1 VSVTERAGAA
11 QPGARPGERLAVVRD
26 ELGKLS
32 AFLRRDFLIAWS
44 YRLSFITDWASMIVQ
59 IIVFNFVGKIVNV
72 DAIGSFGGSQPTY
85 MEFVAVGIA
94 ISSFMAVGLGRVY
107 SVIRQEQLQGTLES
121 LLLTPTA
128 YTTIQM
134 GSVVYDIV
142 YVPIRTFIFLGLT
155 TVVFGTSF
163 EWSGLGPTLAILL
176 VFIPFVWGLGVLA
189 AAWTLTFKR
198 GTGVIG
204 IATTFVTIGS
214 GTYFPQNVLPGWA
227 QEIFKFSPVTI
238 AISASRDALLGGA
251 GWAQILP
258 RVAALVPCA
267 IVSLAVGIV
276 AFRRAL
282 ERERRRG
289 TLGLY

>member
-1 VSVTERAGAA
+1 VSAMRADANRVA
-11 QPGARPGERLAVVRD
+11 VLRGEM
-26 ELGKLS
+26 GKLS
-32 AFLRRDFLIAWS
+32 AFLRRDFLVAWS
-44 YRLSFITDWASMIVQ
+44 YRLSFITDWFSMIVQ
-59 IIVFNFVGKIVNV
+59 IVVFNFVGKIVRT
-72 DAIGSFGGSQPTY
+72 DAVGTFAGGQPTY

-134 GSVVYDIV
+134 GSVVYDLV
-142 YVPIRTFIFLGLT
+142 YVPIRTFIFLALT
-155 TVVFGTSF
+155 SVVFGTSF
-163 EWSGLGPTLAILL
+163 NLSGVGPTLAILL

-204 IATTFVTIGS
+204 IATTFITIGS
-214 GTYFPQNVLPGWA
+214 GTYFPTSVLPPWVEA
-227 QEIFKFSPVTI
+227 VFRFSPVTI
-238 AISASRDALLGGA
+238 ALKASRDTLLGNA
-251 GWAQILP
+251 GWAQTLPDILI
-258 RVAALVPCA
+258 LIPCA
-267 IVSLAVGIV
+267 AVSLAIGVL

>member
-1 VSVTERAGAA
+1 MSAARTQERSLG
-11 QPGARPGERLAVVRD
+11 RLGVVRD
-26 ELGKLS
+26 ETAKLS
-32 AFLRRDFLIAWS
+32 AFLRRDFLVAWS

-59 IIVFNFVGKIVNV
+59 VIVFNFVGKIVRP
-72 DAIGSFGGSQPTY
+72 DAVGTFGGTQPTY

-134 GSVVYDIV
+134 GSVVYDLV
-142 YVPIRTFIFLGLT
+142 YVPVRTFIFLALT
-155 TVVFGTSF
+155 TLVFGTNF
-163 EWSGLGPTLAILL
+163 NWSGLGPTLAILL

-204 IATTFVTIGS
+204 IATTFITIGS
-214 GTYFPQNVLPGWA
+214 GTYFPTTVLPAWA
-227 QEIFKFSPVTI
+227 QGIFRFSPVTI
-238 AISASRDALLGGA
+238 ALKASREALLGSA
-251 GWAQILP
+251 GWADTLP
-258 RVAALVPCA
+258 SIAVLIPCA
-267 IVSLAVGIV
+267 IVSLSIGVF
-276 AFRRAL
+276 AFRQAL

>member
-1 VSVTERAGAA
+1 MSTAGLRASGA
-11 QPGARPGERLAVVRD
+11 GRLAVVRG
-26 ELGKLS
+26 ETSKLS
-32 AFLRRDFLIAWS
+32 AFLRRDFLVAWS
-44 YRLSFITDWASMIVQ
+44 YRLSFVTDWVSMIVQ
-59 IIVFNFVGKIVNV
+59 VIVFNFVGKIVRV
-72 DAIGSFGGSQPTY
+72 DAVPDFGGSTPTY
-85 MEFVAVGIA
+85 MEYVAVGIA

-134 GSVVYDIV
+134 GSVVYDLV
-142 YVPIRTFIFLGLT
+142 YVPVRTFIFLGLT
-155 TVVFGTSF
+155 TLFFGTSF
-163 EWSGLGPTLAILL
+163 NWSGLGPTLAILL

-204 IATTFVTIGS
+204 IVTTFVTIGA
-214 GTYFPQNVLPGWA
+214 GTYFPTDVLPEWA
-227 QEIFKFSPVTI
+227 QAIFRFSPVTI
-238 AISASRDALLGGA
+238 ALQAAREALLGNA
-251 GWAQILP
+251 GWAETLP
-258 RVAALVPCA
+258 AIAYLIPCA
-267 IVSLAVGIV
+267 IVSLALGVF

-282 ERERRRG
+282 QREQRRG

>member
-1 VSVTERAGAA
+1 
-11 QPGARPGERLAVVRD
+11 
-26 ELGKLS
+26 
-32 AFLRRDFLIAWS
+32 
-44 YRLSFITDWASMIVQ
+44 VQ
-59 IIVFNFVGKIVNV
+59 IIIFNFVGKIVRV
-72 DAIGSFGGSQPTY
+72 DAVGTFGGSQPTY
-85 MEFVAVGIA
+85 MEYVAVGIA
-94 ISSFMAVGLGRVY
+94 VSSFMAVGLGRVY

-134 GSVVYDIV
+134 GSVVYDLV
-142 YVPIRTFIFLGLT
+142 YVPVRTFIFLGLT

-163 EWSGLGPTLAILL
+163 NWSGLGPTLAILL

-204 IATTFVTIGS
+204 IVTTFVTIGA
-214 GTYFPQNVLPGWA
+214 GTYFPTSVLPSWA
-227 QEIFKFSPVTI
+227 EEVFRFSPVTI
-238 AISASRDALLGGA
+238 ALKAAREALLGTA
-251 GWAQILP
+251 GWADTLPSIL
-258 RVAALVPCA
+258 VLIPCA
-267 IVSLAVGIV
+267 IVSLAVGV
-276 AFRRAL
+276 FAFRQAL

>member
-1 VSVTERAGAA
+1 VSAILPREGRVRVVLVE
-11 QPGARPGERLAVVRD
+11 LA
-26 ELGKLS
+26 KLP
-32 AFLRRDFLIAWS
+32 AFLRRDFLVAWS
-44 YRLSFITDWASMIVQ
+44 YRLSFVTDWASMIVQ
-59 IIVFNFVGKIVNV
+59 VIVFNFVSVIVKP
-72 DAIGSFGGSQPTY
+72 DAVGEFGGTTPTY

-134 GSVVYDIV
+134 GSVVYDLI
-142 YVPIRTFIFLGLT
+142 YVPVRTFIFLGLT
-155 TVVFGTSF
+155 SLVFGTSF
-163 EWSGLGPTLAILL
+163 DWSTGLGPTLAILL
-176 VFIPFVWGLGVLA
+176 AFIPFVWGLGVLA

-204 IATTFVTIGS
+204 IATTLITIGS
-214 GTYFPQNVLPGWA
+214 GTYFPIDVLPTWA
-227 QEIFKFSPVTI
+227 QNIFQYSPVTI
-238 AISASRDALLGGA
+238 ALDAAREALLGSA
-251 GWAQILP
+251 GWAETLP
-258 RVAALVPCA
+258 EVAILVPWA
-267 IVSLAVGIV
+267 AVSLAVGV
-276 AFRRAL
+276 FAFRKAL

>member
-1 VSVTERAGAA
+1 MSAVQRVGAA
-11 QPGARPGERLAVVRD
+11 RHAAGMRDRIAVVRD
-26 ELGKLS
+26 EIVKLP

-44 YRLSFITDWASMIVQ
+44 YRLSFVTDWATMLVQ
-59 IIVFNFVGKIVNV
+59 IIVFNFVGKIVN
-72 DAIGSFGGSQPTY
+72 IESLGTFNGTTPTY

-94 ISSFMAVGLGRVY
+94 ISSFMAVGLGRIY

-134 GSVVYDIV
+134 GSVVYDVV

-163 EWSGLGPTLAILL
+163 DWSGLGPTLAILL
-176 VFIPFVWGLGVLA
+176 AFIPFVWGLGVLA

-204 IATTFVTIGS
+204 IFTTIVTIGA
-214 GTYFPQNVLPGWA
+214 GTYFPQNVLPTWA
-227 QEIFKFSPVTI
+227 QEIFKYSPMTI
-238 AISASRDALLGGA
+238 AITASRDALLGGA
-251 GWAQILP
+251 GWSQILP
-258 RVAALVPCA
+258 KVAVLIPYA
-267 IVSLAVGIV
+267 IVSLTFGII

>member
-1 VSVTERAGAA
+1 MSVEAPLGRVRAVRGEVS
-11 QPGARPGERLAVVRD
+11 
-26 ELGKLS
+26 KLT
-32 AFLRRDFLIAWS
+32 AFLRRDFLVAWS
-44 YRLSFITDWASMIVQ
+44 YRLSFITDWLSMIVQ
-59 IIVFNFVGKIVNV
+59 VVVFNFVGQIVRPG
-72 DAIGSFGGSQPTY
+72 AIPAFGGSTPTY
-85 MEFVAVGIA
+85 MEFVAIGIA

-134 GSVVYDIV
+134 GSVVYDLV
-142 YVPIRTFIFLGLT
+142 YVPVRTFIFLGLT
-155 TVVFGTSF
+155 TLVFGTSF
-163 EWSGLGPTLAILL
+163 HWSGLGPTMLVLLA
-176 VFIPFVWGLGVLA
+176 FIPFVWGLGVLA

-204 IATTFVTIGS
+204 IATTFITIGS
-214 GTYFPQNVLPGWA
+214 GTYFPTDVFPHWA
-227 QEIFKFSPVTI
+227 EVVFSYSPVTI
-238 AISASRDALLGGA
+238 ALTAAREALLGDA
-251 GWAQILP
+251 GWAETIPQVVILLP
-258 RVAALVPCA
+258 YAV
-267 IVSLAVGIV
+267 VSLAIGIF

>member
-1 VSVTERAGAA
+1 VSAVRQTGVAEAGLGMTGRFRAV
-11 QPGARPGERLAVVRD
+11 RGELA
-26 ELGKLS
+26 KLP

-72 DAIGSFGGSQPTY
+72 DAIGTYGGTQPTY

-134 GSVVYDIV
+134 GSVVYDVV

-155 TVVFGTSF
+155 TIVFGTSF
-163 EWSGLGPTLAILL
+163 DWSGLGPTLGILL
-176 VFIPFVWGLGVLA
+176 AFIPFVWGLGVLA

-214 GTYFPQNVLPGWA
+214 GTYFPQNVLPAWA
-227 QEIFKFSPVTI
+227 QEIFKYSPMTI
-238 AISASRDALLGGA
+238 AIEGSRDALLGGA
-251 GWAQILP
+251 GWPETLP
-258 RVAALVPCA
+258 KIAVLIPCA
-267 IVSLAVGIV
+267 AVSLAFGIV

>member
-1 VSVTERAGAA
+1 MSVRVAPVDRVRTVGA
-11 QPGARPGERLAVVRD
+11 ELA
-26 ELGKLS
+26 KLS
-32 AFLRRDFLIAWS
+32 AFLRRDFLVAWS
-44 YRLSFITDWASMIVQ
+44 YRLSFVTDWASMIVQ
-59 IIVFNFVGKIVNV
+59 VVVFNFVGEIVRP
-72 DAIGSFGGSQPTY
+72 DAVGTFGGSTPTY

-134 GSVVYDIV
+134 GSVVYDLV
-142 YVPIRTFIFLGLT
+142 YVPVRTFIFLGLT

-163 EWSGLGPTLAILL
+163 HWSGLGPTVAILL
-176 VFIPFVWGLGVLA
+176 AFIPFVWGLGVLA
-189 AAWTLTFKR
+189 AAWTVTFKR

-204 IATTFVTIGS
+204 VATTLITIGS
-214 GTYFPQNVLPGWA
+214 GTYFPITVFPEWA
-227 QEIFKFSPVTI
+227 QRIFAYSPVTI
-238 AISASRDALLGGA
+238 ALDAARQALLGGA
-251 GWAQILP
+251 GWEETLP
-258 RVAALVPCA
+258 RVAILLPYAV
-267 IVSLAVGIV
+267 VSLAVGIY

>member
-1 VSVTERAGAA
+1 MSAVLPRQGRA
-11 QPGARPGERLAVVRD
+11 RVVLD
-26 ELGKLS
+26 ELAKLP
-32 AFLRRDFLIAWS
+32 AFLRRDFLVAWS
-44 YRLSFITDWASMIVQ
+44 YRLSFVTDWASMIVQ
-59 IIVFNFVGKIVNV
+59 VIVFNFVGQIVKPGAV
-72 DAIGSFGGSQPTY
+72 GEFGGSTPTY

-134 GSVVYDIV
+134 GSVVYDLI
-142 YVPIRTFIFLGLT
+142 YVPVRTFIFLGLT
-155 TVVFGTSF
+155 TLVFGTSF
-163 EWSGLGPTLAILL
+163 DWSTGLGPTLAILL
-176 VFIPFVWGLGVLA
+176 AFIPFVWGLGVLA

-204 IATTFVTIGS
+204 IATTFITIGS
-214 GTYFPQNVLPGWA
+214 GTYFPVDQLPTWA
-227 QEIFKFSPVTI
+227 QRIFQYSPVTI
-238 AISASRDALLGGA
+238 ALDAARDALLGGA
-251 GWAQILP
+251 GWAETLP
-258 RVAALVPCA
+258 EIAILVPCA
-267 IVSLAVGIV
+267 AVSLAVGV
-276 AFRRAL
+276 FAFRKAL

>member
-1 VSVTERAGAA
+1 MSVRIPPAA
-11 QPGARPGERLAVVRD
+11 RLRTVGEELA
-26 ELGKLS
+26 KLTG
-32 AFLRRDFLIAWS
+32 FLRRDFLVAWS
-44 YRLSFITDWASMIVQ
+44 YRLSFVTDWASMIVQ
-59 IIVFNFVGKIVNV
+59 VVVFNFVGVIVRPGAV
-72 DAIGSFGGSQPTY
+72 GTFGGNTPTY

-134 GSVVYDIV
+134 GSVVYDLV
-142 YVPIRTFIFLGLT
+142 YVPVRTFIFLGLT
-155 TVVFGTSF
+155 TVVFGTNF
-163 EWSGLGPTLAILL
+163 QWAGLGPTVLILL
-176 VFIPFVWGLGVLA
+176 AFIPFVWGLGVLA
-189 AAWTLTFKR
+189 AAWTVTFKR

-204 IATTFVTIGS
+204 VATTLITIGS
-214 GTYFPQNVLPGWA
+214 GTYFPITVFPHWA
-227 QEIFKFSPVTI
+227 ERIFSFSPVTI
-238 AISASRDALLGGA
+238 ALKAAREALLGTA
-251 GWAQILP
+251 GWGETLP
-258 RVAALVPCA
+258 RVAILLPYAV
-267 IVSLAVGIV
+267 VSLGLGIF

>member
-1 VSVTERAGAA
+1 MRAAERSGAPPA
-11 QPGARPGERLAVVRD
+11 ALGILDRIAATRD

-32 AFLRRDFLIAWS
+32 AFLRRDFLVAWS

-59 IIVFNFVGKIVNV
+59 VIIFNFVGMIVDV
-72 DAIGSFGGSQPTY
+72 GAIPRYNGSQPTY

-134 GSVVYDIV
+134 GSVVYDLV
-142 YVPIRTFIFLGLT
+142 YVPVRTFIFLGLT
-155 TVVFGTSF
+155 TIVFGTSF
-163 EWSGLGPTLAILL
+163 DWSGLGPTLAVLL
-176 VFIPFVWGLGVLA
+176 AFIPFVWGLGVLA
-189 AAWTLTFKR
+189 AAWTVTFKR

-204 IATTFVTIGS
+204 IATTIATIGA
-214 GTYFPQNVLPGWA
+214 GTYFPQNVLPAWA
-227 QEIFKFSPVTI
+227 QAVFRYSPMTI
-238 AISASRDALLGGA
+238 AIEASRDALLGNA
-251 GWAQILP
+251 GWSQILP
-258 RVAALVPCA
+258 DVAVLIPWAVC
-267 IVSLAVGIV
+267 SLALGIF

>member
-1 VSVTERAGAA
+1 MSAEAPVGRIGTVRGEVS
-11 QPGARPGERLAVVRD
+11 
-26 ELGKLS
+26 KLT
-32 AFLRRDFLIAWS
+32 AFLRRDFLVAWS
-44 YRLSFITDWASMIVQ
+44 YRLSFVTDWLSMIVQ
-59 IIVFNFVGKIVNV
+59 VVVFNFVGLIVRPG
-72 DAIGSFGGSQPTY
+72 AIPEFGGNTVTY
-85 MEFVAVGIA
+85 MEFVAIGIA

-134 GSVVYDIV
+134 GSVVYDLV
-142 YVPIRTFIFLGLT
+142 YVPVRTFIFLGLT
-155 TVVFGTSF
+155 TLVFGTNF
-163 EWSGLGPTLAILL
+163 HWSGLAPTMLVLLA
-176 VFIPFVWGLGVLA
+176 FIPFVWGLGVLA

-204 IATTFVTIGS
+204 IATTFITIGS
-214 GTYFPQNVLPGWA
+214 GTYFPTDVFPHWA
-227 QEIFKFSPVTI
+227 EVVFSYSPVTI
-238 AISASRDALLGGA
+238 ALTAAREALLGGA
-251 GWAQILP
+251 GWTETIPQVGILLP
-258 RVAALVPCA
+258 YAV
-267 IVSLAVGIV
+267 VSLAVGIF